1 MDLERLGEQVMALV
15 EEVEELAGAPGGQPA
30 GRAKAGVRPGDL
42 AAAVIES
49 LLVKTPGLDTAA
61 VEEVVWGNANGAGEE
76 NRNVGRMAALLA
88 GLPTGV
94 PAITVGTDSEDS
106 SSSTRRIRPHPA
118 TFGSG
123 RPGADPTQRAEVH
136 IPALLAE
143 ARGRSASPTHQRIA
157 RRPAADRPPRPDGT
171 ENAAPWTV
179 RSRGARYA
187 GVAVSR

>member
-1 MDLERLGEQVMALV
+1 MTSLASAFLYAAVRTPFGRFNGAL
-15 EEVEELAGAPGGQPA
+15 
-30 GRAKAGVRPGDL
+30 AGVRPDDL
-42 AAAVIES
+42 AAALIES
-49 LLVKTPGLDTAA
+49 LLVKTPGLDPAA

-76 NRNVGRMAALLA
+76 KRKVGRMATLLA

-94 PAITVGTDSEDS
+94 PATTVGTDSEDS
-106 SSSTRRIRPHPA
+106 SSSTRRIRPHPT

-123 RPGADPTQRAEVH
+123 RQGADPTQRVEVQ

-143 ARGRSASPTHQRIA
+143 ARGRSASPTNQRSA
-157 RRPAADRPPRPDGT
+157 RRPAADRRPRPDGT

-187 GVAVSR
+187 GVAISS